1 MATILLRRRHE
12 LGIKKARLAAQ
23 KVADDLADE
32 YGIESG
38 WDGNVLRFSRH
49 GLDGTLTV
57 GRNEV
62 ALEARLGLLLS
73 AFRSSIEDRVQQ
85 EFDRYFA

>member
-1 MATILLRRRHE
+1 MATILLQRRHE
-12 LGIKKARLAAQ
+12 LGLKKARLAAQ

-57 GRNEV
+57 SRNEV

-73 AFRSSIEDRVQQ
+73 AFRSSIEERVQQ